1 MSDPISLCVL
11 ADPYLRQW
19 QVQAIKNAVINGD
32 CDVEFVIVEE
42 SENLEIDHETAA
54 KAVNEP
60 IGINTFKL
68 FIDLWR
74 QERFWTLVLADRKLS
89 EQFFSASKLDDR
101 VAVDEISCFQTA
113 TVRQVEPI
121 SDGDWNQLPTKT
133 VEKVAS
139 SCDLV
144 VRFGFGLLRGE
155 ILTAPKW
162 GVVSFHPADIRRY
175 RGLGPPQVYLDGQE
189 TIGVTLQRLNE
200 EIDGGEIIADAET
213 QIATTDT
220 LWDVYRRVQELQMDL
235 LTKGIAN
242 LRDPAFE
249 PTVPPELGAY
259 YSTDSR
265 RRLSF
270 AGRILLKN
278 AVRRI
283 R

>member
-11 ADPYLRQW
+11 ADSYIRQW
-19 QVQAIKNAVINGD
+19 QVEALENAIVNGD
-32 CDVEFVIVEE
+32 CEVKLVIIKQPEDP
-42 SENLEIDHETAA
+42 EIDQETAA

-60 IGINTFKL
+60 IGIDTVKL

-74 QERFWTLVLADRKLS
+74 RERFWTLVLADRKLS

-101 VAVDEISCFQTA
+101 VAVNEVTCFRTA
-113 TVRQVEPI
+113 TVRQVESI
-121 SDGDWNQLPTKT
+121 TDGDWNQLPLKT
-133 VEKVAS
+133 VKQVAS

-175 RGLGPPQVYLDGQE
+175 RGLGPPQVYLDGRN
-189 TIGVTLQRLNE
+189 TIGVTLQRLTE
-200 EIDGGEIIADAET
+200 EIDGGKIIAYEET
-213 QIATTDT
+213 QIAPTDT
-220 LWDVYRRVQELQMDL
+220 LWDVYRRVQDLQIDL
-235 LTKGIAN
+235 LAKGIAN
-242 LRDPAFE
+242 LRDPAYE
-249 PTVPPELGAY
+249 PTVPPELGSY

-278 AVRRI
+278 AIRRI